1 MILYVV
7 QDRYTGLGQQFQKQ
21 EFQFTTNK
29 YKRGHQGNVGPSLD
43 NLWPVGKSGVAML
56 PAESDGEEH
65 IVYVRCI
72 TAVHQI
78 EMEAKYIF

>member
-1 MILYVV
+1 ML
-7 QDRYTGLGQQFQKQ
+7 GLVLTTCGQLEKA
-21 EFQFTTNK
+21 
-29 YKRGHQGNVGPSLD
+29 V
-43 NLWPVGKSGVAML
+43 VAML